1 MSAQDGIMQQI
12 EQLLRDGKSSRQ
24 VIDMRYNPSSVY
36 KVQRRVR
43 AGAGAPIS
51 EGNSEGNDPTPPTA
65 GSGDEQRDPEVES
78 HPEVVELKRE
88 LRKAQLQSQIAAVR
102 VPTGMEK
109 RLDSLEQTV
118 SGMADLVVW
127 LATLDENSEEN
138 EFGTGDAG

>member
-43 AGAGAPIS
+43 AGASTPIT
-51 EGNSEGNDPTPPTA
+51 EGNDLTHPMA
-65 GSGDEQRDPEVES
+65 ESGDEQRDPEVES
-78 HPEVVELKRE
+78 HPEVLELKRE

-102 VPTGMEK
+102 APAGMEK
-109 RLDSLEQTV
+109 RLDSLEKTV
-118 SGMADLVVW
+118 SEMAELVVW
-127 LATLDENSEEN
+127 LATPDENSEED
-138 EFGTGDAG
+138 EFGTCDAA

>member
-43 AGAGAPIS
+43 AGASAPI
-51 EGNSEGNDPTPPTA
+51 NEGNDPTPPMA
-65 GSGDEQRDPEVES
+65 ERGDEHREQEVES
-78 HPEVVELKRE
+78 HPEVVELKRG

-102 VPTGMEK
+102 VPAGTEK
-109 RLDSLEQTV
+109 RLDSLEKTV
-118 SGMADLVVW
+118 TRPTDRI
-127 LATLDENSEEN
+127 TLE
-138 EFGTGDAG
+138 

>member
-43 AGAGAPIS
+43 AGASAPIT
-51 EGNSEGNDPTPPTA
+51 ERNDPTPPTA
-65 GSGDEQRDPEVES
+65 QRGDEQRDPEVES

-102 VPTGMEK
+102 VTAGMEK
-109 RLDSLEQTV
+109 RLDSLEKTV
-118 SGMADLVVW
+118 SEMAELVVW
-127 LATLDENSEEN
+127 LATPDENSDEDEL
-138 EFGTGDAG
+138 GTGDAG

>member
-43 AGAGAPIS
+43 AMASAPIT
-51 EGNSEGNDPTPPTA
+51 G
-65 GSGDEQRDPEVES
+65 GDEHLDPEVES

-88 LRKAQLQSQIAAVR
+88 LRKVQLQSQIAAVKA
-102 VPTGMEK
+102 PAGTEE
-109 RLDSLEQTV
+109 RLDSLEKTV
-118 SGMADLVVW
+118 SEMAELVVW
-127 LATLDENSEEN
+127 LATLDENSEED
-138 EFGTGDAG
+138 ELVTGDAA

>member
-1 MSAQDGIMQQI
+1 MNAQDGIMQQI

-43 AGAGAPIS
+43 AVASAPIT
-51 EGNSEGNDPTPPTA
+51 EGNDPTPPTA
-65 GSGDEQRDPEVES
+65 GLGDEQRDPEVES

-102 VPTGMEK
+102 APAGMEK
-109 RLDSLEQTV
+109 RLDSLEKTV
-118 SGMADLVVW
+118 TEMAELVVCP
-127 LATLDENSEEN
+127 TTPDENSEEDD
-138 EFGTGDAG
+138 FGAGDAG

>member
-43 AGAGAPIS
+43 AGARAPIT
-51 EGNSEGNDPTPPTA
+51 EGNDPTPPTA
-65 GSGDEQRDPEVES
+65 GLGDEQRDPEVES
-78 HPEVVELKRE
+78 HPEVIELKRE
-88 LRKAQLQSQIAAVR
+88 LRKVQLQSQIAAVR